1 MWNQKWFFNGIALKN
16 ILSTFILRVCDTED
30 WRKGC
35 WKFRSENY
43 YSKFPYNTASKQYK
57 WFVQIQSIHKH
68 KVKRSQMT
76 YCFQWDSEVRI
87 EWTWEKS
94 CEYDASLYFQCYL
107 TTNSYIFYEVANS
120 SKFLRT
126 HSYDLSKPQW
136 QVRLGAGLSV
146 GHSYKFIRIVQL
158 VKYIRFSK
166 NHHLYEWDRTNSY
179 ELATS

>member
-1 MWNQKWFFNGIALKN
+1 MTLKTGERAAENSDLKTIIVNFPTIQLQNSINGL
-16 ILSTFILRVCDTED
+16 
-30 WRKGC
+30 
-35 WKFRSENY
+35 
-43 YSKFPYNTASKQYK
+43 SKFKV
-57 WFVQIQSIHKH
+57 FIKH
-68 KVKRSQMT
+68 KVKRSQIT